1 MDLPRSPS
9 GFRSRRSYPSLNH
22 ISLAPLT
29 PRFPIDDDDDV
40 DYPNEPQ
47 DYFSPRG
54 EAESAP
60 TYSGYDTPPRTS
72 YLSSFSVPGTP
83 GVLSHSQSRS
93 GSRARNHRHQRS
105 KSTTREKTLSDT
117 NLRDQAAAHPLHHHS
132 HSHQHHHHNAAPRT
146 KSTHSHHRRDTEW
159 MLRTASAL
167 ASSAREEKG
176 QSWLVKRA
184 SSTSLVS
191 EVHAND
197 ADSAAA
203 AGGGGSSRACRRS
216 RSGRSTP
223 AAFSRRGSLSR
234 AASRRGSRPEL
245 SMTGLEMTGAGA
257 GGKTGMPAEDVRHF
271 VPDFVD
277 ERIRAEMEWIRQE
290 EEQED
295 GEGYTSASSDGYFDS
310 DDDIDEQEFQRLT
323 RERGF
328 GLGSWVDRVVGWTV
342 FGDDDWPW
350 ASATAPVE
358 SSKTVEERSVTTGE
372 HDDHLS
378 VSSVADDLDR
388 ASVSDADRQSV
399 IEKPGETGGWE
410 DAGWLFRTMKRA
422 FF

>member
-1 MDLPRSPS
+1 MDLSRSPS

-40 DYPNEPQ
+40 YPNEAP

-54 EAESAP
+54 ETEHPP
-60 TYSGYDTPPRTS
+60 TYNGYDTPPRTS

-105 KSTTREKTLSDT
+105 KSSTREKTLSDT
-117 NLRDQAAAHPLHHHS
+117 NLQDQAAAHPVHHN
-132 HSHQHHHHNAAPRT
+132 HHHHVPHSNSRRT
-146 KSTHSHHRRDTEW
+146 RSTNSHHHRDTEW

-167 ASSAREEKG
+167 ASSTREEKG

-191 EVHAND
+191 EMHAND
-197 ADSAAA
+197 ADSAAP
-203 AGGGGSSRACRRS
+203 GGNGSGRAFRRS

-223 AAFSRRGSLSR
+223 AAFSRRGSVSR
-234 AASRRGSRPEL
+234 AASRRGSRPDL
-245 SMTGLEMTGAGA
+245 SMTGLEMTGAA
-257 GGKTGMPAEDVRHF
+257 TGGKTGMPAEDVRHF

-290 EEQED
+290 QEQEQE
-295 GEGYTSASSDGYFDS
+295 EGYTSASSDEYFDS
-310 DDDIDEQEFQRLT
+310 DDEIDEQEFQRLT

-350 ASATAPVE
+350 ASATGPIEE
-358 SSKTVEERSVTTGE
+358 SSKMVEERSVTAVE
-372 HDDHLS
+372 HDDNVS
-378 VSSVADDLDR
+378 VTSVADEVDR
-388 ASVSDADRQSV
+388 ASASDADRQSV
-399 IEKPGETGGWE
+399 IEKPGEAGGWE